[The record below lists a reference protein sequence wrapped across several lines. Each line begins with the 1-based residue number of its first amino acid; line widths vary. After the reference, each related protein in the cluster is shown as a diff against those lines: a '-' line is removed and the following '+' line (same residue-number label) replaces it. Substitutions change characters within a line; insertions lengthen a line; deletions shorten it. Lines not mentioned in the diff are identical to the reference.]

1 MKTFKTTFAILII
14 ALLSFSCNKDDDNST
29 PTPSGNDNFIRCKI
43 EGVNYEALG
52 NAILVDQNTVAFN
65 FRSDIS
71 GGGTGLDFS
80 INGEPTVGTY
90 NFNGANVTTVGRLNY
105 KMEGT
110 TYSSGI
116 CTTTSGTLTIVTKNG
131 KTIEGT
137 FSIAAK
143 RAIGC
148 LDAPKLITDGTFKI
162 TFP

>member
-1 MKTFKTTFAILII
+1 MKTFKTKFAILII
-14 ALLSFSCNKDDDNST
+14 ALLSISCNKDDDSST
-29 PTPSGNDNFIRCKI
+29 PTPSGNDNFLRCKV

-52 NAILVDQNTVAFN
+52 DAILLDQSTAAFN

-80 INGEPTVGTY
+80 IQGEPVVGTY
-90 NFNGANVTTVGRLNY
+90 NFDGANVTTVGRLNY
-105 KMEGT
+105 KMGGT

-116 CTTTSGTLTIVTKNG
+116 CTTSSGILTITSKTG